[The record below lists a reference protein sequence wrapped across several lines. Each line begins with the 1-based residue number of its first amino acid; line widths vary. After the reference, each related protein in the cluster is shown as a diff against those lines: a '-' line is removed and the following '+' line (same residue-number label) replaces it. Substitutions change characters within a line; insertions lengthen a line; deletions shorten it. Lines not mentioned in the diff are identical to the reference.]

1 MKIPAPIQLSA
12 LALGVALGLALP
24 TAATA
29 QQKGIEG
36 ELAPPLN
43 VPDWYQAPAGKDR
56 VELSDYKGKIVVML
70 FFQHWC
76 KASQERELPVLQ
88 KLVKHYKGKDDIVF
102 LAVQTV
108 FEGYMDN
115 TIDKLPVTAKKF
127 DLDIPIGFIA
137 KVPGFPG
144 ISASYKPGGTP
155 WWVIVDRQGRVEY
168 NGFILN
174 EEEAIK
180 GFDKMLAGLP
190 VD

>member
-1 MKIPAPIQLSA
+1 MMKNPALTLLAALSIGLVFTSPAP
-12 LALGVALGLALP
+12 
-24 TAATA
+24 A

-36 ELAPPLN
+36 EIAPPLN

-88 KLVKHYKGKDDIVF
+88 KLVKHYKGNDGIVF
-102 LAVQTV
+102 LAIQTV

-127 DLDIPIGFIA
+127 ELDIPIGFIA
-137 KVPGFPG
+137 KVPAFPG